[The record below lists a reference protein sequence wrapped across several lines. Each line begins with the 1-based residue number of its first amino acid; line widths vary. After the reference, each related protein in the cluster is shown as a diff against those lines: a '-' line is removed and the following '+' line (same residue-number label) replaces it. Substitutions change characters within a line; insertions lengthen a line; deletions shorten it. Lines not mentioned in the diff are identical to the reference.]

1 MAVEVGRDYEPRYGE
16 AVTIAPGIR
25 RITANNPG
33 PFTFH
38 GTNTFLVGDRDIAVI
53 DPGPDDPAHVDALM
67 RTLGGARVAKVLVT
81 HSHADH
87 CAAAALLKQRTGAP
101 ILAAVPA
108 RSPKAADDGSL
119 DAGAASGFAPDIELT
134 DGESIDGG
142 GCIFQAIATPGH
154 AADHLVFALG
164 GRDLLFSGDHVMGW
178 STTVVA
184 PPDGSMADYMR
195 SLNRLLDRSED
206 VYLPTHGGAIP
217 NARAHVRTLRN
228 HRLMRERAIL
238 ERLRLGD
245 RRVEEIVRN
254 LYVGLDAELLGA
266 AAMSTL
272 AHLED
277 LVARKLAAAD
287 GPPTLAAIYS
297 AGGDGSSG
305 AEGSTATTPGETE
318 GVSGTG

>member
-1 MAVEVGRDYEPRYGE
+1 MAVEIDRDYEPRYGE

-25 RITANNPG
+25 RVTAKNPG

-38 GTNTFLVGDRDIAVI
+38 GTNTFLVGDRDVAVI
-53 DPGPDDPAHVDALM
+53 DPGPDDPAHVEAVM
-67 RTLGGARVAKVLVT
+67 RAVGGAPVAKILVT

-87 CAAAALLKQRTGAP
+87 CGAVPLLKERTGAP
-101 ILAAVPA
+101 VFAAAPA
-108 RSPKAADDGSL
+108 RPPDIGGASL
-119 DAGAASGFAPDIELT
+119 DAGSAHGFAPDVAIT
-134 DGESIDGG
+134 DRTIVEGDGYRLE
-142 GCIFQAIATPGH
+142 AITTPGH
-154 AADHLVFALG
+154 AADHLVFARVDKG
-164 GRDLLFSGDHVMGW
+164 LLFSGDHVMGW

-195 SLNRLLDRSED
+195 SLNRLLDRSEN
-206 VYLPTHGGAIP
+206 VYLPAHGGAIP
-217 NARAHVRTLRN
+217 HARAHVRTLRN

-245 RRVEEIVRN
+245 RTVEEVVRN
-254 LYVGLDAELLGA
+254 LYVGLDAELLGG

-277 LVARKLAAAD
+277 LVARKLVAAD
-287 GPPTLAAIYS
+287 GPPTLAAVYS

-305 AEGSTATTPGETE
+305 AEGSTATTPGDTE